1 MFVGCNRQEWFK
13 EKGYRELTSM
23 SVIMRSVFVSTLVCL
38 GLLLG
43 SCTDDTWNNPYMAID
58 DEKNIA
64 YSSFSQR
71 PKHLDPAR
79 SYSEEEYSIH
89 GQIHEPPLQYN
100 YLKRPYQLEPLTA
113 VNMPKLTYQDKNGK
127 PLPDDASDKD
137 IAFSIYTIEI
147 KKGIKFQPHPAF
159 AKKAS
164 GEFLYH
170 NMSLDDLTL
179 IKDLSDFKHTGT
191 RELIA
196 KDYIYEI
203 KRLAHPKVGSP
214 IFSIMSEYIV
224 GLKDYS
230 KKLSKVLAEQERSN
244 DKNEYL
250 NLHNYPLSGVS
261 LIDKYTYQIKIK
273 GKYPQI
279 LYWLAMPFFA
289 PVADEVVKFYSQ
301 TGMKERN
308 LVMDW
313 YPVGTGAYMLTENN
327 PNRRMTLERNPNFRV
342 DRYPTEGEDGDLEK
356 GLLIDAGKPMPF
368 IDKAVYILEKETI
381 PYWNKFLQG
390 YYDASGISSDSF
402 DQAIQFASTGDA
414 SLTEEMSQKGIKL
427 LTAVE
432 TSTFYLGFNMQDPV
446 IGGNSERA
454 RKLRHAIAIAVDY
467 DDYISI
473 FRNGRGIASQG
484 PIPPG
489 IFGYNEGREGYNP
502 YVYELKNEKVIRK
515 SIEYAKQLMSE
526 AGYPNGREEK
536 TGKPLLLFYDATG
549 AGSEQKTVWDWYKK
563 QFKKIDIQLI
573 IRNTDY
579 NRFRSKMRDGNAQI
593 FGWGWN
599 ADYPDPEN
607 FLFLLYG
614 PNGKVKYQG
623 ENASNYDNDE
633 FNRLFEKMKNMT
645 NSQERLKL
653 IDRMIEVVRYDSPW
667 LWGFHPK
674 KFVLH
679 HDWFNNKKINLMA
692 HNGLKYTRINVSKR
706 KQKRTLWNNPVTW
719 PIWLLLLSVGVI
731 IIPAWLAYKKKEHA
745 PVSKES

>member
-1 MFVGCNRQEWFK
+1 
-13 EKGYRELTSM
+13 M
-23 SVIMRSVFVSTLVCL
+23 SVIMRSVFIPTLVCL

-43 SCTDDTWNNPYMAID
+43 SCTDDTWNNPYTSID

-64 YSSFSQR
+64 YSFFDQR

-79 SYSEEEYSIH
+79 SYSEEEYYIH
-89 GQIHEPPLQYN
+89 GQIHEPPLQYH

-113 VNMPKLTYQDKNGK
+113 VNMPKLGYQDKNGA
-127 PLPDDASDKD
+127 PLPDDAADKD
-137 IAFSIYTIEI
+137 IAFSVYTIEI
-147 KKGIKFQPHPAF
+147 KKGIKYQPHPAF
-159 AKKAS
+159 AKKTS
-164 GEFLYH
+164 GEHFYH
-170 NMSLDDLTL
+170 NLSLDDLEL

-191 RELIA
+191 RELVA
-196 KDYIYEI
+196 ADYIYEI
-203 KRLAHPKVGSP
+203 KRLAHPKVSSP

-224 GLKDYS
+224 GLKDYG
-230 KKLSKVLAEQERSN
+230 KKLTQLMANQQRKN
-244 DKNEYL
+244 DKDVYL

-279 LYWLAMPFFA
+279 LYWLAMPFFG

-301 TGMKERN
+301 AGMKERN

-327 PNRRMTLERNPNFRV
+327 PNRRMTLEKNPNFRV
-342 DRYPTEGEDGDLEK
+342 DRYPSEGEKNDAEK
-356 GLLIDAGKPMPF
+356 GLLVDAGKPMPF
-368 IDKAVYILEKETI
+368 IDKVIYILEKESI

-390 YYDASGISSDSF
+390 YYDASGITSDSF
-402 DQAIQFASTGDA
+402 DQAIQFGAAGNA
-414 SLTEEMSQKGIKL
+414 NLTDEMSQKGIKL

-446 IGGNSERA
+446 IGGDSERA
-454 RKLRHAIAIAVDY
+454 RKLRQAISIAVDY
-467 DDYISI
+467 EDYISI
-473 FRNGRGIASQG
+473 FRNGRGISSQG

-489 IFGYNEGREGYNP
+489 IFGYQEGNKGYNP
-502 YVYELKNEKVIRK
+502 YVYHLKGGKVIRK
-515 SIEYAKQLMSE
+515 PIEYAKRLMSE
-526 AGYPNGREEK
+526 AGYPNGREET

-549 AGSEQKTVWDWYKK
+549 AGSEQKAAWDWYKK

-614 PNGKVKYQG
+614 PNGKVKFQG
-623 ENASNYDNDE
+623 ENASNYDNKE

-645 NSQERLKL
+645 NSPERSKL
-653 IDRMIEVVRYDSPW
+653 IDKMIEIVRYDSPW
-667 LWGFHPK
+667 LWGYHPK

-679 HDWFNNKKINLMA
+679 HDWFNNKKINLMV
-692 HNGLKYTRINVSKR
+692 HNGMKYARIDVSKR
-706 KQKRTLWNNPVTW
+706 KQKRALWNDPVTW
-719 PIWLLLLSVGVI
+719 PIWLLLLTAVLI

-745 PVSKES
+745 PVSKGG